1 MKAAFCS
8 FPRAGGRGGPKV
20 KPPQL
25 PYSYKHDRIS
35 ALAVLTVSPIRR
47 HIGLYARFQQDNFK
61 AVHVAPFLRQLLRH
75 MPGPVILLWDRG
87 QIHKGPAIRQVL
99 LDNPRLHTEF
109 FPKYA
114 PELNPAEQVWNEFK
128 GHTANSLPLDK
139 QDIRNS
145 LHANKRRVRRSQD
158 KLRSLI
164 LASKLP
170 SPLG

>member
-1 MKAAFCS
+1 MLI
-8 FPRAGGRGGPKV
+8 PTRRRTWGPEGHTPKI
-20 KPPQL
+20 

-35 ALAVLTVSPIRR
+35 ALAVLTVSPICR

-61 AVHVAPFLRQLLRH
+61 AVHVAPFLRQLLRRL
-75 MPGPVILLWDRG
+75 PGPVILLWDQG
-87 QIHKGPAIRQVL
+87 QIHKGTAIRQVL
-99 LDNPRLHTEF
+99 SDNPRLHTQF

-128 GHTANSLPLDK
+128 GRTANSLPLDK

-145 LHANKRRVRRSQD
+145 LHANKRRVQRSQD

-164 LASKLP
+164 LASELP

>member
-1 MKAAFCS
+1 MLIPTRRRTWGPEGQT
-8 FPRAGGRGGPKV
+8 PRV
-20 KPPQL
+20 

-35 ALAVLTVSPIRR
+35 ALAVLTVSPVRQR
-47 HIGLYARFQQDNFK
+47 IGLYARFQQDNFK

-87 QIHKGPAIRQVL
+87 QIHKGPTIERVL
-99 LDNPRLHTEF
+99 LDNPRLRTEF

-114 PELNPAEQVWNEFK
+114 PELNPAEQIWHEFK
-128 GHTANSLPLDK
+128 HHTANSLPLRK

-145 LHANKRRVRRSQD
+145 LHANKRRVCRSQD

-164 LASKLP
+164 LASELP
-170 SPLG
+170 SPLE

>member
-1 MKAAFCS
+1 VGFALTPAEAGAYYTTAKALSRYSCYSLRKTGF
-8 FPRAGGRGGPKV
+8 FGPG
-20 KPPQL
+20 L
-25 PYSYKHDRIS
+25 SY
-35 ALAVLTVSPIRR
+35 
-47 HIGLYARFQQDNFK
+47 IGFAKLNK
-61 AVHVAPFLRQLLRH
+61 S
-75 MPGPVILLWDRG
+75 
-87 QIHKGPAIRQVL
+87 QIHKGPVIEEVL
-99 LDNPRLHTEF
+99 LDYPRLRTEW

-128 GHTANSLPLDK
+128 GHTANSLPLGK

-170 SPLG
+170 SPFE

>member
-1 MKAAFCS
+1 MLI
-8 FPRAGGRGGPKV
+8 PTRRRTWGPEGQTPKV
-20 KPPQL
+20 

-35 ALAVLTVSPIRR
+35 ALAVLTISPIRR
-47 HIGLYARFQQDNFK
+47 RIGLYARFQQDNFK
-61 AVHVAPFLRQLLRH
+61 AVDVAPFLRQLLHH
-75 MPGPVILLWDRG
+75 MPGPVILVWDQG
-87 QIHKGPAIRQVL
+87 KIHKGPAIARVL
-99 LDNPRLHTEF
+99 LDNPRLQTEF

-114 PELNPAEQVWNEFK
+114 PELNPTEQVWNDFK

-145 LHANKRRVRRSQD
+145 LHANKHRVGRSQE

-170 SPLG
+170 LPFG

>member
-1 MKAAFCS
+1 
-8 FPRAGGRGGPKV
+8 
-20 KPPQL
+20 
-25 PYSYKHDRIS
+25 
-35 ALAVLTVSPIRR
+35 VLTVSPIRR

-75 MPGPVILLWDRG
+75 MPGPVILVWDQG
-87 QIHKGPAIRQVL
+87 PIHKGAAIERVL
-99 LDNPRLHTEF
+99 RDNPRLQAER

-114 PELNPAEQVWNEFK
+114 PELNPAEQIWNEFK
-128 GHTANSLPLDK
+128 GHTANSLPMDK

-145 LHANKRRVRRSQD
+145 LHANKRRVRRSQG
-158 KLRSLI
+158 KMRSLI

>member
-1 MKAAFCS
+1 LLI
-8 FPRAGGRGGPKV
+8 PTRRRTWGPEGQTPKV
-20 KPPQL
+20 
-25 PYSYKHDRIS
+25 PYSYKHDRVS
-35 ALAVLTVSPIRR
+35 ALAALTISPIRR

-61 AVHVAPFLRQLLRH
+61 AVHVAPFLRHLLDH
-75 MPGPVILLWDRG
+75 LPGSVILLWDQG

-99 LDNPRLHTEF
+99 RDHQRLRTEW

-114 PELNPAEQVWNEFK
+114 PELNPVEQVWNHFK

-139 QDIRNS
+139 QDIPNS
-145 LHANKRRVRRSQD
+145 LHANKRRVLRSQD

>member
-1 MKAAFCS
+1 
-8 FPRAGGRGGPKV
+8 
-20 KPPQL
+20 
-25 PYSYKHDRIS
+25 
-35 ALAVLTVSPIRR
+35 
-47 HIGLYARFQQDNFK
+47 
-61 AVHVAPFLRQLLRH
+61 
-75 MPGPVILLWDRG
+75 MPGPVILLWDQG

-99 LDNPRLHTEF
+99 DGHPRLQAEF

-114 PELNPAEQVWNEFK
+114 PELNPAEQVWNDFK
-128 GHTANSLPLDK
+128 SHTANSLPLDK

>member
-1 MKAAFCS
+1 LLIPTRRRTWGPQGQT
-8 FPRAGGRGGPKV
+8 PRV
-20 KPPQL
+20 

-35 ALAVLTVSPIRR
+35 ALAVLTVSPVRQR
-47 HIGLYARFQQDNFK
+47 IGLYARFQQDNFK

-75 MPGPVILLWDRG
+75 VPGPVILLWDRG
-87 QIHKGPAIRQVL
+87 HIHKGPIVERVL
-99 LDNPRLHTEF
+99 RDNPRLHTEF

-114 PELNPAEQVWNEFK
+114 PELNPAEQVWNDFK
-128 GHTANSLPLDK
+128 GHTANSLPLRK

-145 LHANKRRVRRSQD
+145 LHANRRRVCRSQD
-158 KLRSLI
+158 KLRSFI

>member
-1 MKAAFCS
+1 MLI
-8 FPRAGGRGGPKV
+8 PTRRRTWGPEGQT
-20 KPPQL
+20 PTI

-35 ALAVLTVSPIRR
+35 ALAVLTLSPIRH

-61 AVHVAPFLRQLLRH
+61 AVHVAPFLRQLLCH

-87 QIHKGPAIRQVL
+87 QIHKGPLIERVL
-99 LDNPRLHTEF
+99 LDNPRLRTEF

-114 PELNPAEQVWNEFK
+114 PELNPAEQVWNDFK

-139 QDIRNS
+139 RDIRNS
-145 LHANKRRVRRSQD
+145 LHANKRRVCRSQD

-164 LASKLP
+164 LSSKLP
-170 SPLG
+170 MPLG

>member
-1 MKAAFCS
+1 
-8 FPRAGGRGGPKV
+8 
-20 KPPQL
+20 
-25 PYSYKHDRIS
+25 
-35 ALAVLTVSPIRR
+35 
-47 HIGLYARFQQDNFK
+47 
-61 AVHVAPFLRQLLRH
+61 VAPFLRHLLRH
-75 MPGPVILLWDRG
+75 LPGPVILLWDQG

-99 LDNPRLHTEF
+99 LDYPRLRTEW

-114 PELNPAEQVWNEFK
+114 PELNPVEQVWNEFK

-145 LHANKRRVRRSQD
+145 LHANTRRVRRSQE

>member
-1 MKAAFCS
+1 LLI
-8 FPRAGGRGGPKV
+8 PTRRRTWGPEGHTPKI
-20 KPPQL
+20 

-35 ALAVLTVSPIRR
+35 ALAVLTVSPIRQR
-47 HIGLYARFQQDNFK
+47 IGLYARFQQDNFK
-61 AVHVAPFLRQLLRH
+61 AMHVAPFLRQLLRH
-75 MPGPVILLWDRG
+75 MPGPVILLWDQG
-87 QIHKGPAIRQVL
+87 QIHKGPAIQHVL
-99 LDNPRLHTEF
+99 SDNPRLQTEW

-128 GHTANSLPLDK
+128 GHTANTLPLVK

-145 LHANKRRVRRSQD
+145 LHANKRRVCRSQN